1 MNYQELK
8 AKRDELQ
15 RMLGQHSDMKGH
27 RTYKAIEHQ
36 LIEVRKQ
43 IKDIFRESYNAKS
56 RDN

>member
-1 MNYQELK
+1 MNYAELK
-8 AKRDELQ
+8 VKRNELQ

-43 IKDIFRESYNAKS
+43 IKELFREEHNAKS
-56 RDN
+56 GSN